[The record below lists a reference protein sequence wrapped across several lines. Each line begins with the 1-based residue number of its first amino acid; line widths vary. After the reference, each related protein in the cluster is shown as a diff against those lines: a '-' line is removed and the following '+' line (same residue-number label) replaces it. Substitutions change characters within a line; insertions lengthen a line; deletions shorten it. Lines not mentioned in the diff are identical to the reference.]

1 MKEAYGTYR
10 KEFSSFDHDLVSMTH
25 GKPGYANLNHM
36 NPGSPISDIS
46 DLDETTDLEELL
58 VQGTTAGPQMNPG
71 EIFGTFTL
79 ALTATYSYTWMC
91 DIFIFRISYIG
102 SCIYL
107 LACPFHCC
115 SSCR

>member
-1 MKEAYGTYR
+1 MTKMKEAYGTYR

-36 NPGSPISDIS
+36 NPGSPISDVS

-71 EIFGTFTL
+71 EILWHFH
-79 ALTATYSYTWMC
+79 
-91 DIFIFRISYIG
+91 
-102 SCIYL
+102 
-107 LACPFHCC
+107 ACAH
-115 SSCR
+115 RYV